1 MEGFFL
7 VTAVLAFASIWACK
21 VGYKF
26 GVPILL
32 MFLFTGM
39 AFGDG

>member
-21 VGYKF
+21 VGYKV
-26 GVPILL
+26 GVTILL
-32 MFLFTGM
+32 IISHTI
-39 AFGDG
+39 